1 MTLHFHYTQKSRH
14 QINQDIIPTFLELI
28 TSKKNVSLQNQN
40 VLKQYQNVFVQHR
53 PHENKFTQ
61 INMGKNLLK
70 HTIRIYC
77 NRQE

>member
-14 QINQDIIPTFLELI
+14 QIKEEIIPTFLELI
-28 TSKKNVSLQNQN
+28 TSKKNVSLQN
-40 VLKQYQNVFVQHR
+40 QNVFVQHR